1 MKIRFNATG
10 AQRKALVKAIA
21 EITGADFR
29 YLGVPS
35 LCYEV
40 DCFTIDRKGT
50 LIFDNSADTE
60 EIGKLLE
67 GLAERGFV
75 AEDTDNATASE
86 ENGAQEQEAAQP
98 ETEATPATTERDSG
112 NEAEPVTPTADD
124 SIGLTLSLPV
134 AGFDGAAYQNLC
146 NLLNGK
152 ASLIK
157 KALGIEDL
165 PVKVDEK
172 KISFPWFDK
181 QPDAD
186 VAKAAMELVAALCR
200 TAKELT
206 RVTAKARM
214 VPNEK
219 YAFRFGRST
228 HWRIVIKR
236 VVFFVFYVMYVIG
249 NTGRQYNPKGGETKW
264 QLRNRSSRRNLSLLL
279 R

>member
-1 MKIRFNATG
+1 M
-10 AQRKALVKAIA
+10 VKAIA
-21 EITGADFR
+21 DITGADFR

-40 DCFTIDRKGT
+40 DYFTIDREGT
-50 LIFDNSADTE
+50 LIFDDSADTE
-60 EIGKLLE
+60 EIEKLLE
-67 GLAERGFV
+67 GLAERGFA
-75 AEDTDNATASE
+75 AEDADNAAAAE
-86 ENGAQEQEAAQP
+86 ENVAQEQEAAQP
-98 ETEATPATTERDSG
+98 ETEPTTAATERDNG
-112 NEAEPVTPTADD
+112 NETELVEPAADD
-124 SIGLTLSLPV
+124 PIGLTLSLPV
-134 AGFDGAAYQNLC
+134 AGFDGAAYRNLC

-172 KISFPWFDK
+172 KISFPWFET

-219 YAFRFGRST
+219 YAFRCFLLRLG
-228 HWRIVIKR
+228 
-236 VVFFVFYVMYVIG
+236 FIG
-249 NTGRQYNPKGGETKW
+249 SKYKETRKT
-264 QLRNRSSRRNLSLLL
+264 LLRNLSGNGAF
-279 R
+279 RDGRKKEAAGNEVSE